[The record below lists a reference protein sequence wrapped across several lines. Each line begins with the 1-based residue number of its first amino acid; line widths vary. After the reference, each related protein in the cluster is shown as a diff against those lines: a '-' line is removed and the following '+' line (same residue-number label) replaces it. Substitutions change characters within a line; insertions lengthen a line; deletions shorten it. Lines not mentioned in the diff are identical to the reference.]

1 MADVDRDQKTEE
13 ATAKR
18 KRESAEKGDVL
29 ASRELATALAMAFG
43 TGWIA
48 LAGGWAVSTWGRMLK
63 AGLSLEPGVTRDF
76 DVGHKVTEMIGLAA
90 LPLLGLFGAMLLAA
104 LAGPALLGS
113 LGFRA
118 GAMAPKAS
126 KLSPA
131 AGLRRMFGTQGAA
144 ELGKSIVKVAFLG
157 GVGWWS
163 LSGDI
168 DRLNGLAAN
177 DAHAAASTLGS
188 MLVHLLLS
196 LTIALA
202 AIAAI
207 DVPIQIRQ
215 RNARLRMSKQ
225 EVRDE
230 HKETDGR
237 PEVKAAIRQR
247 QHALLSGSARKAV
260 TEAAVILTNPTH
272 FSVALR
278 YRPGID
284 AAPFVVARGRG
295 ETALAIRELA
305 KEADVPML
313 EYPQLTRAIYFTTR
327 AGQPVSHD
335 LYVAVAT
342 VLAFVF
348 NLEAALANGAQQPDI
363 DVPDNLRFDASGRP
377 ET

>member
-1 MADVDRDQKTEE
+1 MAEVDRDQKTEE
-13 ATAKR
+13 ATPKR
-18 KRESAEKGDVL
+18 KRESSEKGDVL
-29 ASRELATALAMAFG
+29 ASRELATALALAFG

-48 LAGGWAVSTWGRMLK
+48 IAGAWAVTSWGEMLK
-63 AGLSLEPGVTRDF
+63 SGLSLEPGSARDF
-76 DVGHKVTEMIGLAA
+76 DVGNKVIELLGMAA
-90 LPLLGLFGAMLLAA
+90 VPLLALLGATLLAA
-104 LAGPALLGS
+104 IAGTALLGS

-118 GAMAPKAS
+118 AAMAPKAS
-126 KLSPA
+126 KLNPG
-131 AGLRRMFGTQGAA
+131 AGLKRMFGAQGAA
-144 ELGKSIVKVAFLG
+144 ELGKSIAKVVFLG
-157 GVGWWS
+157 SVSWWS
-163 LSGDI
+163 VSGDI

-177 DAHAAASTLGS
+177 DAHAAAGTLGS
-188 MLVHLLLS
+188 MLVNLLMS
-196 LTIALA
+196 LTIALV

-230 HKETDGR
+230 HKESEGK

-247 QHALLSGSARKAV
+247 QYALLSGSARKAV

-348 NLEAALANGAQQPDI
+348 NLDAALATSADKPDI

-377 ET
+377 EA

>member
-1 MADVDRDQKTEE
+1 MAEVDRDQKTEE
-13 ATAKR
+13 ATPKR
-18 KRESAEKGDVL
+18 KRESSEKGDVL
-29 ASRELATALAMAFG
+29 ASRELATALALAFG

-48 LAGGWAVSTWGRMLK
+48 IAGAWAVTSWGEMLK
-63 AGLSLEPGVTRDF
+63 SGLSLEPGSTRDF
-76 DVGHKVTEMIGLAA
+76 DVGNKVIELLGMAA
-90 LPLLGLFGAMLLAA
+90 VPLLALLGATLLAA
-104 LAGPALLGS
+104 IAGTALLGS

-118 GAMAPKAS
+118 AAMAPKAS
-126 KLSPA
+126 KLNPG
-131 AGLRRMFGTQGAA
+131 AGLKRMFGAQGAA
-144 ELGKSIVKVAFLG
+144 ELGKSIAKVIFLG
-157 GVGWWS
+157 AVSWWS
-163 LSGDI
+163 VSGDI

-177 DAHAAASTLGS
+177 DAHAAAGTLGS
-188 MLVHLLLS
+188 MLVNLLMS
-196 LTIALA
+196 LTIALV

-230 HKETDGR
+230 HKESEGK

-247 QHALLSGSARKAV
+247 QYALLSGSARKAV

-305 KEADVPML
+305 KEADVPVL

-348 NLEAALANGAQQPDI
+348 NLDAALATSADKPDI

-377 ET
+377 EA

>member
-1 MADVDRDQKTEE
+1 MAEVDRDQKTEE
-13 ATAKR
+13 ATPKR
-18 KRESAEKGDVL
+18 KRESSDKGDVL
-29 ASRELATALAMAFG
+29 ASRELATALALAFG

-48 LAGGWAVSTWGRMLK
+48 IAGAWAVTSWGEMLK
-63 AGLSLEPGVTRDF
+63 SGLSLEPGATRDF
-76 DVGHKVTEMIGLAA
+76 DVGNKVIELLSMAA
-90 LPLLGLFGAMLLAA
+90 VPLLALLGATLLAA
-104 LAGPALLGS
+104 MAGTALLGS

-118 GAMAPKAS
+118 AAMAPKAS
-126 KLSPA
+126 KLNPG
-131 AGLRRMFGTQGAA
+131 AGLKRMFGAQGAA
-144 ELGKSIVKVAFLG
+144 ELGKSIAKVIFLG
-157 GVGWWS
+157 SVSWWS
-163 LSGDI
+163 VSGDI

-177 DAHAAASTLGS
+177 DAHVAAGTLGS
-188 MLVHLLLS
+188 MLVNLLMS
-196 LTIALA
+196 LTIALV

-230 HKETDGR
+230 HKESEGS

-348 NLEAALANGAQQPDI
+348 NLDAALVTGSDKPDI

-377 ET
+377 EA

>member
-90 LPLLGLFGAMLLAA
+90 LPLFGLFGAMVLAA

>member
-1 MADVDRDQKTEE
+1 MAEVDRDQKTEE
-13 ATAKR
+13 ATPKR
-18 KRESAEKGDVL
+18 KRESAQKGDVL
-29 ASRELATALAMAFG
+29 ASRELAAALAMAFG

-48 LAGGWAVSTWGRMLK
+48 LAGGWAVQSWGNMLRS
-63 AGLSLEPGVTRDF
+63 GLSLQPGNMRDF
-76 DVGHKVTEMIGLAA
+76 DIGHKVME
-90 LPLLGLFGAMLLAA
+90 LLGLAVLPLIVLFGATLLAA
-104 LAGPALLGS
+104 IGGTAMLGS

-118 GAMAPKAS
+118 GAMSPKAS

-131 AGLRRMFGTQGAA
+131 AGLKRMFGAQGAA
-144 ELGKSIVKVAFLG
+144 ELGKSLAKVVFLG
-157 GVGWWS
+157 SVGWWS
-163 LSGDI
+163 VSGNI
-168 DRLNGLAAN
+168 ERINGLAST
-177 DAHAAASTLGS
+177 DVHSAASALGG
-188 MLVHLLLS
+188 MIVHLLVS
-196 LTIALA
+196 LTVALV

-230 HKETDGR
+230 HKESEGR

-260 TEAAVILTNPTH
+260 TEAAVVLTNPTH

-305 KEADVPML
+305 KEASVPML

-348 NLEAALANGAQQPDI
+348 NLDAALANGTDQPDV

-377 ET
+377 EA

>member
-1 MADVDRDQKTEE
+1 MAEVDRDQKTEE
-13 ATAKR
+13 ATPKR
-18 KRESAEKGDVL
+18 RRESSEKGDVL
-29 ASRELATALAMAFG
+29 TSRELATALALAFG

-48 LAGGWAVSTWGRMLK
+48 IAGAWAVTSWSEILK
-63 AGLSLEPGVTRDF
+63 SGLSLEPGATRDF
-76 DVGHKVTEMIGLAA
+76 DVGNKVIELLGMATV
-90 LPLLGLFGAMLLAA
+90 PLLALFGATLLAA
-104 LAGPALLGS
+104 IAGTALLGS
-113 LGFRA
+113 LGFRKA
-118 GAMAPKAS
+118 AMAPKAS
-126 KLSPA
+126 KLNPG
-131 AGLRRMFGTQGAA
+131 AGLKRMFGTQGAA
-144 ELGKSIVKVAFLG
+144 ELGKSIAKVVFLG
-157 GVGWWS
+157 AVSWWS
-163 LSGDI
+163 VSGDI
-168 DRLNGLAAN
+168 DKLNGLAAN
-177 DAHAAASTLGS
+177 DAHAAAGTLGS
-188 MLVHLLLS
+188 MLVNLLMA
-196 LTIALA
+196 LTIALV

-215 RNARLRMSKQ
+215 RNVRLRMSKQ

-230 HKETDGR
+230 HKETDGK

-247 QHALLSGSARKAV
+247 QYALLSGSARRAV

-295 ETALAIRELA
+295 ETALAIRDLA
-305 KEADVPML
+305 KEAGVPML

-348 NLEAALANGAQQPDI
+348 NLDAALATGAGKPDI

-377 ET
+377 EA

>member
-29 ASRELATALAMAFG
+29 GSRELATALAMAFG

-48 LAGGWAVSTWGRMLK
+48 LAGGWAVTSWGRMLK
-63 AGLSLEPGVTRDF
+63 SGLSLEPGATRDF
-76 DVGHKVTEMIGLAA
+76 DVDHKVVEMLGLAI
-90 LPLLGLFGAMLLAA
+90 LPLLALFGAMLLAA
-104 LAGPALLGS
+104 IAGPALLGS

-131 AGLRRMFGTQGAA
+131 AGLRRMFGAQGAA
-144 ELGKSIVKVAFLG
+144 ELGKSIAKVAFLG
-157 GVGWWS
+157 GVSWWS

-177 DAHAAASTLGS
+177 DVHAAAGTLGA
-188 MLVHLLLS
+188 MLVHLLMS
-196 LTIALA
+196 LTVALA

-207 DVPIQIRQ
+207 DVPVQIRQ

-247 QHALLSGSARKAV
+247 QHAILNGSARKAV
-260 TEAAVILTNPTH
+260 TEATVVLTNPTH

-278 YRPGID
+278 YRPGLD
-284 AAPFVVARGRG
+284 PAPFVVARGRG

-305 KEADVPML
+305 KDAAVPML
-313 EYPQLTRAIYFTTR
+313 EYPRLTRAIYFTTR

-348 NLEAALANGAQQPDI
+348 NLDAALANGAQQPDI

-377 ET
+377 ED

>member
-29 ASRELATALAMAFG
+29 ASRELATALALAFG

-48 LAGGWAVSTWGRMLK
+48 IAGGWAVTSWGRMLK
-63 AGLSLEPGVTRDF
+63 SGLSLEPGSTRDF
-76 DVGHKVTEMIGLAA
+76 DVGSKVIELLGMAIV
-90 LPLLGLFGAMLLAA
+90 PLLALFGAMLVAA

-126 KLSPA
+126 KLNPA
-131 AGLRRMFGTQGAA
+131 SGLSRMFGAQGVA
-144 ELGKSIVKVAFLG
+144 ELGKSIAKVIFLG
-157 GVGWWS
+157 SVGWWS
-163 LSGDI
+163 VSGDL
-168 DRLNGLAAN
+168 DRLNGLASN
-177 DAHAAASTLGS
+177 DVHAAAATLGS
-188 MLVHLLLS
+188 MLVNLLMS

-230 HKETDGR
+230 HKESEGR

-335 LYVAVAT
+335 LYIAVAT

-348 NLEAALANGAQQPDI
+348 NLDAALATAADKPDI
-363 DVPDNLRFDASGRP
+363 DVPDNLRFDATGRP
-377 ET
+377 EA

>member
-1 MADVDRDQKTEE
+1 MADVDRDQKTEQ

-29 ASRELATALAMAFG
+29 ASRELATALVMAFA

-48 LAGGWAVSTWGRMLK
+48 LAGGWAVTAWSDMLK
-63 AGLSLEPGVTRDF
+63 SGLTLEPGSMRDF
-76 DVGHKVTEMIGLAA
+76 DVGSKVISLIGQAV
-90 LPLLGLFGAMLLAA
+90 LPLFALFGAMLLAA
-104 LAGPALLGS
+104 IAGPALLGS

-131 AGLRRMFGTQGAA
+131 AGLSRMFGTQGFA
-144 ELGKSIVKVAFLG
+144 ELGKSIAKVAFLG
-157 GVGWWS
+157 AVGWWS
-163 LSGDI
+163 ISGHLDM
-168 DRLNGLAAN
+168 LHGLAAN
-177 DAHAAASTLGS
+177 DVHAAAASLGK
-188 MLVHLLLS
+188 MLVHLLMS

-202 AIAAI
+202 AIAGI

-230 HKETDGR
+230 HKESEGR

-247 QHALLSGSARKAV
+247 QHALLSGSARRAV

-295 ETALAIRELA
+295 ETALAIRTLA
-305 KEADVPML
+305 TEANVPML

-348 NLEAALANGAQQPDI
+348 NLDAAMANGAQQPDI
-363 DVPDNLRFDASGRP
+363 DVPDNLRFDGSGRP
-377 ET
+377 EA

>member
-1 MADVDRDQKTEE
+1 MAEVERDQKTEE
-13 ATAKR
+13 ATPKR

-29 ASRELATALAMAFG
+29 ASRELATALALAFG

-48 LAGGWAVSTWGRMLK
+48 IAGGWAVQSWGNMLRT
-63 AGLSLEPGVTRDF
+63 GLSLEPGNMRDF
-76 DVGHKVTEMIGLAA
+76 DIGHKVLELLGLAA
-90 LPLLGLFGAMLLAA
+90 LPLVVLFVVTLVAA
-104 LAGPALLGS
+104 IGGTALLGS

-118 GAMAPKAS
+118 AAMAPKAS

-131 AGLRRMFGTQGAA
+131 AGLKRMFGSQGAA
-144 ELGKSIVKVAFLG
+144 ELGKSLVKVVFLG
-157 GVGWWS
+157 SVGWWS
-163 LSGDI
+163 VSGNI
-168 DRLNGLAAN
+168 DQINGLAAS
-177 DAHAAASTLGS
+177 DVHSAASALGG
-188 MLVHLLLS
+188 MIVHLLIS
-196 LTIALA
+196 LTIALV

-215 RNARLRMSKQ
+215 RNVRLRMSKQ

-230 HKETDGR
+230 HKESEGR
-237 PEVKAAIRQR
+237 PEVKAERRQR
-247 QHALLSGSARKAV
+247 QYALLSGSARKAV
-260 TEAAVILTNPTH
+260 TEAAVVLTNPTH

-305 KEADVPML
+305 KEASVPML

-348 NLEAALANGAQQPDI
+348 NLDAALATGADKPDV
-363 DVPDNLRFDASGRP
+363 DVPDNMRFDASGRP
-377 ET
+377 EA

>member
-1 MADVDRDQKTEE
+1 MAEVDRDQKTEE
-13 ATAKR
+13 ATPKR
-18 KRESAEKGDVL
+18 KRESSEKGDVL
-29 ASRELATALAMAFG
+29 ASRELATALALAFG

-48 LAGGWAVSTWGRMLK
+48 IAGAWAVTSWGEMLK
-63 AGLSLEPGVTRDF
+63 SGLSLEPGSTRDF
-76 DVGHKVTEMIGLAA
+76 DVGNKVIELLGMAA
-90 LPLLGLFGAMLLAA
+90 VPLLALLGATLLAA
-104 LAGPALLGS
+104 IAGTALLGS

-118 GAMAPKAS
+118 AAMAPKAS
-126 KLSPA
+126 KLNPG
-131 AGLRRMFGTQGAA
+131 AGLKRMFGAQGAA
-144 ELGKSIVKVAFLG
+144 ELGKSIAKVVFLG
-157 GVGWWS
+157 SVSWWS
-163 LSGDI
+163 VSGDI

-177 DAHAAASTLGS
+177 DAHAAAGTLGS
-188 MLVHLLLS
+188 MLVNLLMS
-196 LTIALA
+196 LTIALV

-230 HKETDGR
+230 HKESEGK

-247 QHALLSGSARKAV
+247 QYALLSGSARKAV

-327 AGQPVSHD
+327 AGQPVSHE

-348 NLEAALANGAQQPDI
+348 NLDTALATSADKPDI

-377 ET
+377 EA

>member
-29 ASRELATALAMAFG
+29 ASRELATALAMACG

-90 LPLLGLFGAMLLAA
+90 LPLFGLFGAMVLAA

-335 LYVAVAT
+335 LYIAVAT

-348 NLEAALANGAQQPDI
+348 NLEAALATGAQQPDI

>member
-1 MADVDRDQKTEE
+1 MAEVDRDQKTEE
-13 ATAKR
+13 ATPKR
-18 KRESAEKGDVL
+18 KRESAQKGDVL
-29 ASRELATALAMAFG
+29 ASRELAAALAMAFG

-48 LAGGWAVSTWGRMLK
+48 LAGGWAVQSWGNMLRS
-63 AGLSLEPGVTRDF
+63 GLSLQPGNMRDF
-76 DVGHKVTEMIGLAA
+76 DIGHKVME
-90 LPLLGLFGAMLLAA
+90 LLGLAVLPLIVLFGATLLAA
-104 LAGPALLGS
+104 IGGTAMLGS

-131 AGLRRMFGTQGAA
+131 AGLKRMFGAQGAA
-144 ELGKSIVKVAFLG
+144 ELGKSLAKVVFLG
-157 GVGWWS
+157 SVGWWS
-163 LSGDI
+163 VSGNI
-168 DRLNGLAAN
+168 EKINGLASS
-177 DAHAAASTLGS
+177 DVHSAASALGA
-188 MLVHLLLS
+188 MIVHLLVS
-196 LTIALA
+196 LTVALA

-230 HKETDGR
+230 HKESEGR
-237 PEVKAAIRQR
+237 PEVKAERRQR
-247 QHALLSGSARKAV
+247 QYALLSGSARKAV
-260 TEAAVILTNPTH
+260 TEAAVVLTNPTH

-305 KEADVPML
+305 KEASVPML

-327 AGQPVSHD
+327 AGQPVSYD

-348 NLEAALANGAQQPDI
+348 NLDAALANGTDQPEV

-377 ET
+377 EA

>member
-1 MADVDRDQKTEE
+1 MADVERDQKTEE

-18 KRESAEKGDVL
+18 KRESSEKGDVL
-29 ASRELATALAMAFG
+29 ASRELATAIALAFG

-48 LAGGWAVSTWGRMLK
+48 IAGAWAVSSWGEMLK
-63 AGLSLEPGVTRDF
+63 AGLSLEPGSTRDF
-76 DVGHKVTEMIGLAA
+76 DVGSKVIEIIGLAVM
-90 LPLLGLFGAMLLAA
+90 PLLALFGVMLVAA
-104 LAGPALLGS
+104 IAGTALLGS

-126 KLSPA
+126 KLNPA
-131 AGLRRMFGTQGAA
+131 SGLKRMFGAQGAA
-144 ELGKSIVKVAFLG
+144 ELGKSIAKVIFLG
-157 GVGWWS
+157 TVGWWS
-163 LSGDI
+163 VSGDI
-168 DRLNGLAAN
+168 DKLNGLASN
-177 DAHAAASTLGS
+177 DVHAAAGTLGS
-188 MLVHLLLS
+188 MLVNLLMS
-196 LTIALA
+196 LTIALV
-202 AIAAI
+202 AIAGI

-230 HKETDGR
+230 HKESDGN

-247 QHALLSGSARKAV
+247 QHAMLSGSARKAV

-278 YRPGID
+278 YRPGVD

-313 EYPQLTRAIYFTTR
+313 EYPQLARAIYFTTR
-327 AGQPVSHD
+327 AGQPVSHE

-348 NLEAALANGAQQPDI
+348 NLDAALATVADKPDI
-363 DVPDNLRFDASGRP
+363 DVPDNLKFDAAGRP
-377 ET
+377 EA

>member
-348 NLEAALANGAQQPDI
+348 NLEAALATGAQQPDI

>member
-1 MADVDRDQKTEE
+1 MAEVERDQKTEE
-13 ATAKR
+13 ATPKR

-29 ASRELATALAMAFG
+29 ASRELATALALAFG

-48 LAGGWAVSTWGRMLK
+48 IAGGWAVQSWGNMLRT
-63 AGLSLEPGVTRDF
+63 GLSLEPGNMRDF
-76 DVGHKVTEMIGLAA
+76 DIGHKVLELLGLAA
-90 LPLLGLFGAMLLAA
+90 LPLVVLFVVTLVAA
-104 LAGPALLGS
+104 IGGTALLGS

-118 GAMAPKAS
+118 AAMAPKAS

-131 AGLRRMFGTQGAA
+131 AGLKRMFGSQGAA
-144 ELGKSIVKVAFLG
+144 ELGKSLVKVVFLG
-157 GVGWWS
+157 SVGWWS
-163 LSGDI
+163 VSGNI
-168 DRLNGLAAN
+168 DQINGLAAS
-177 DAHAAASTLGS
+177 DVHSAASALGG
-188 MLVHLLLS
+188 MIVHLMIS
-196 LTIALA
+196 LTIALV

-215 RNARLRMSKQ
+215 RNVRLRMSKQ

-230 HKETDGR
+230 HKESEGR
-237 PEVKAAIRQR
+237 PEVKAERRQR
-247 QHALLSGSARKAV
+247 QYALLSGSARKAV
-260 TEAAVILTNPTH
+260 TEAAVVLTNPTH

-305 KEADVPML
+305 KEASVPML

-327 AGQPVSHD
+327 AGQPVSQD

-348 NLEAALANGAQQPDI
+348 NLDAALATGADKPDV
-363 DVPDNLRFDASGRP
+363 DVPDNMRFDASGRP
-377 ET
+377 EA

>member
-13 ATAKR
+13 ATPKR
-18 KRESAEKGDVL
+18 KRESSEKGDVL
-29 ASRELATALAMAFG
+29 VSRELATAIALAFG

-48 LAGGWAVSTWGRMLK
+48 IAGAWAVTSWSDMLK
-63 AGLSLEPGVTRDF
+63 SGLSLEPGSTRDF
-76 DVGHKVTEMIGLAA
+76 DVGNKVIELLGMAVM
-90 LPLLGLFGAMLLAA
+90 PLLALFGAMLVAA
-104 LAGPALLGS
+104 IAGTALLGS

-126 KLSPA
+126 KMNPA
-131 AGLRRMFGTQGAA
+131 AGLKRMFGAQGAA
-144 ELGKSIVKVAFLG
+144 ELGKSIAKVVFLG
-157 GVGWWS
+157 SVGWWS
-163 LSGDI
+163 VSGDI
-168 DRLNGLAAN
+168 DKLNGLASN
-177 DAHAAASTLGS
+177 DVHAAAGTLGS
-188 MLVHLLLS
+188 MLVNLLMS
-196 LTIALA
+196 LTIALV
-202 AIAAI
+202 AIAGI

-230 HKETDGR
+230 HKESEGR

-348 NLEAALANGAQQPDI
+348 NLDAALATGADKPDI

-377 ET
+377 EA

>member
-1 MADVDRDQKTEE
+1 
-13 ATAKR
+13 
-18 KRESAEKGDVL
+18 
-29 ASRELATALAMAFG
+29 
-43 TGWIA
+43 
-48 LAGGWAVSTWGRMLK
+48 MLK
-63 AGLSLEPGVTRDF
+63 SGLSLEPGSTRDF
-76 DVGHKVTEMIGLAA
+76 DVGNKVIELLGMAA
-90 LPLLGLFGAMLLAA
+90 VPLLALLGATLLAA
-104 LAGPALLGS
+104 IAGTALLGS

-118 GAMAPKAS
+118 AAMAPKAS
-126 KLSPA
+126 KLNPG
-131 AGLRRMFGTQGAA
+131 AGLKRMFGAQGAA
-144 ELGKSIVKVAFLG
+144 ELGKSIAKVVFLG
-157 GVGWWS
+157 SVSWWS
-163 LSGDI
+163 VSGDI

-177 DAHAAASTLGS
+177 DAHAAAGTLGS
-188 MLVHLLLS
+188 MLVNLLMS
-196 LTIALA
+196 LTIALV

-230 HKETDGR
+230 HKESEGK

-247 QHALLSGSARKAV
+247 QYALLSGSARKAV

-348 NLEAALANGAQQPDI
+348 NLDAALATSADKPDI

-377 ET
+377 EA

>member
-48 LAGGWAVSTWGRMLK
+48 LAGGWAVSSWGRMLK
-63 AGLSLEPGVTRDF
+63 SGLSLEPGATRDF
-76 DVGHKVTEMIGLAA
+76 DVGHKVVEMLGLAVV
-90 LPLLGLFGAMLLAA
+90 PLLALFGAMLLAA
-104 LAGPALLGS
+104 VAGPALLGS

-131 AGLRRMFGTQGAA
+131 AGLRRMFGAQGAA
-144 ELGKSIVKVAFLG
+144 ELGKSIAKVAFLG

-177 DAHAAASTLGS
+177 DVHAAAGTLGS
-188 MLVHLLLS
+188 MLVQLLMS
-196 LTIALA
+196 VTMALA

-230 HKETDGR
+230 HKETEGR

-260 TEAAVILTNPTH
+260 TEAAVVLTNPTH

-305 KEADVPML
+305 KEAEVPML

-327 AGQPVSHD
+327 AGQPVSHE

-348 NLEAALANGAQQPDI
+348 NLDAALAHGAQQPDI

-377 ET
+377 EA

>member
-29 ASRELATALAMAFG
+29 ASRELATALAMACG

-90 LPLLGLFGAMLLAA
+90 LPLFGLFGAMVLAA

>member
-1 MADVDRDQKTEE
+1 MAEVDRDQKTEE
-13 ATAKR
+13 ATPKR
-18 KRESAEKGDVL
+18 KRESSEKGDVL
-29 ASRELATALAMAFG
+29 TSRELATALALAFG

-48 LAGGWAVSTWGRMLK
+48 IAGAWAVTSWGEMLK
-63 AGLSLEPGVTRDF
+63 SGLSLEPGSTRDF
-76 DVGHKVTEMIGLAA
+76 DVGNRVIELLGMATV
-90 LPLLGLFGAMLLAA
+90 PLLALLGATLLAA
-104 LAGPALLGS
+104 IAGTALLGS

-118 GAMAPKAS
+118 AAMTPKAS
-126 KLSPA
+126 KLNPG
-131 AGLRRMFGTQGAA
+131 AGLKRMFGAQGAA
-144 ELGKSIVKVAFLG
+144 ELGKSIAKVVFLG
-157 GVGWWS
+157 AVSWWS
-163 LSGDI
+163 VSGDI

-177 DAHAAASTLGS
+177 DAHAAAGTLGS
-188 MLVHLLLS
+188 MLVNLLMS
-196 LTIALA
+196 LTIALV

-230 HKETDGR
+230 HKESEGK

-247 QHALLSGSARKAV
+247 QYALLSGSARKAV

-348 NLEAALANGAQQPDI
+348 NLDTALATSADKPDI
-363 DVPDNLRFDASGRP
+363 DVPDNLRFDAAGRP
-377 ET
+377 EA

>member
-13 ATAKR
+13 ATPKR
-18 KRESAEKGDVL
+18 KRESSEKGDVL

-48 LAGGWAVSTWGRMLK
+48 IAGGWAVTTWGDMLK
-63 AGLSLEPGVTRDF
+63 SGLSLDPGLTRDF
-76 DVGHKVTEMIGLAA
+76 DIGNKVFDLIGQAV
-90 LPLLGLFGAMLLAA
+90 LPLFALFATTLLAA
-104 LAGPALLGS
+104 IAGTALLGS
-113 LGFRA
+113 LGFRSKA
-118 GAMAPKAS
+118 LAPKAS

-131 AGLRRMFGTQGAA
+131 AGLKRMFGTQGAA
-144 ELGKSIVKVAFLG
+144 ELGKSLAKVVFLG
-157 GVGWWS
+157 SVGWWS
-163 LSGDI
+163 VSGNLEEI
-168 DRLNGLAAN
+168 NGLASN
-177 DAHAAASTLGS
+177 DVHSAASALGS
-188 MLVHLLLS
+188 MLVHLLIS
-196 LTIALA
+196 LTIALV

-215 RNARLRMSKQ
+215 RNARLRMSQQ

-230 HKETDGR
+230 HKESEGR

-247 QHALLSGSARKAV
+247 QHALLSGSARRAV

-305 KEADVPML
+305 KEANVPML

-335 LYVAVAT
+335 LYVVVAT

-348 NLEAALANGAQQPDI
+348 NLDAALANGQDKPDI

-377 ET
+377 EA

>member
-90 LPLLGLFGAMLLAA
+90 LPLFGLFGAMVLAA

-335 LYVAVAT
+335 LYIAVAT

-363 DVPDNLRFDASGRP
+363 DVPDNMRFDASGRP

>member
-1 MADVDRDQKTEE
+1 MAEVDRDQKTEE
-13 ATAKR
+13 ATPKR
-18 KRESAEKGDVL
+18 KRESAQKGDVL
-29 ASRELATALAMAFG
+29 ASRELAAALAMAFG

-48 LAGGWAVSTWGRMLK
+48 LAGGWAVQSWGNMLRS
-63 AGLSLEPGVTRDF
+63 GLSLQPGNMRDF
-76 DVGHKVTEMIGLAA
+76 DIGHKVME
-90 LPLLGLFGAMLLAA
+90 LLGLAILPLIVLFGATLLAA
-104 LAGPALLGS
+104 IGGTAMLGS

-131 AGLRRMFGTQGAA
+131 AGLKRMFGAQGAA
-144 ELGKSIVKVAFLG
+144 ELGKSLAKVVFLG
-157 GVGWWS
+157 SVGWWS
-163 LSGDI
+163 VSGNI
-168 DRLNGLAAN
+168 EKINGLASS
-177 DAHAAASTLGS
+177 DVHSAASALGA
-188 MLVHLLLS
+188 MIVHLLVS
-196 LTIALA
+196 LTVALA

-230 HKETDGR
+230 HKESEGR
-237 PEVKAAIRQR
+237 PEVKAERRQR
-247 QHALLSGSARKAV
+247 QYALLSGSARKAV
-260 TEAAVILTNPTH
+260 TEAAVVLTNPTH

-305 KEADVPML
+305 KEASVPML

-348 NLEAALANGAQQPDI
+348 NLDAALANGTDQPEV

-377 ET
+377 EA

>member
-1 MADVDRDQKTEE
+1 MAEVDRDQKTEE
-13 ATAKR
+13 ATPKR
-18 KRESAEKGDVL
+18 KRESSEKGDVL
-29 ASRELATALAMAFG
+29 ASRELATALALAFG
-43 TGWIA
+43 TGWVAIA
-48 LAGGWAVSTWGRMLK
+48 GAWAVTSWGEMLK
-63 AGLSLEPGVTRDF
+63 SGLSLEPGSTRDF
-76 DVGHKVTEMIGLAA
+76 DVGNKVIELLGMAA
-90 LPLLGLFGAMLLAA
+90 VPLLALLGATLLAA
-104 LAGPALLGS
+104 IAGTALLGS

-118 GAMAPKAS
+118 AAMAPKAS
-126 KLSPA
+126 KLNPG
-131 AGLRRMFGTQGAA
+131 AGLKRMFGAQGAA
-144 ELGKSIVKVAFLG
+144 ELGKSIAKVVFLG
-157 GVGWWS
+157 SVSWWS
-163 LSGDI
+163 VSGDI

-177 DAHAAASTLGS
+177 DAHAAAGTLGS
-188 MLVHLLLS
+188 MLVNLLMS
-196 LTIALA
+196 LTIALV

-230 HKETDGR
+230 HKESEGK

-247 QHALLSGSARKAV
+247 QYALLSGSARKAV

-348 NLEAALANGAQQPDI
+348 NLDAALATSADKPDI

-377 ET
+377 EA

>member
-1 MADVDRDQKTEE
+1 MAEVDRDQKTEE
-13 ATAKR
+13 ATPKR
-18 KRESAEKGDVL
+18 KRESSEKGDVL
-29 ASRELATALAMAFG
+29 ASRELATALALAFG

-48 LAGGWAVSTWGRMLK
+48 IAGAWAVTSWGEMLK
-63 AGLSLEPGVTRDF
+63 SGLSLEPGSTRDF
-76 DVGHKVTEMIGLAA
+76 DVGNKVIELLGMAA
-90 LPLLGLFGAMLLAA
+90 VPLLALLGATLLAA
-104 LAGPALLGS
+104 IAGTALLGS

-118 GAMAPKAS
+118 AAMAPKAS
-126 KLSPA
+126 KLNPG
-131 AGLRRMFGTQGAA
+131 AGLKRMFGAQGAA
-144 ELGKSIVKVAFLG
+144 ELGKSIAKVVFLG
-157 GVGWWS
+157 AVSWWS
-163 LSGDI
+163 VSGDI

-177 DAHAAASTLGS
+177 DAHAAAGTLGS
-188 MLVHLLLS
+188 MLVNLLMY
-196 LTIALA
+196 LTIALV

-230 HKETDGR
+230 HKESEGK

-247 QHALLSGSARKAV
+247 QYALLSGSARKAV

-327 AGQPVSHD
+327 AGQPVSHE

-348 NLEAALANGAQQPDI
+348 NLDAALATSADKPDI

-377 ET
+377 EA

>member
-90 LPLLGLFGAMLLAA
+90 LPLFGLFGAMVLAA

-348 NLEAALANGAQQPDI
+348 NLEAALATGAQQPDI

>member
-1 MADVDRDQKTEE
+1 MAEVDRDQKTEE
-13 ATAKR
+13 ATPKR
-18 KRESAEKGDVL
+18 KRESSEKGDVL
-29 ASRELATALAMAFG
+29 ASRELATALALAFG

-48 LAGGWAVSTWGRMLK
+48 IAGAWAVTSWGEMLK
-63 AGLSLEPGVTRDF
+63 SGLSLEPGSTRDF
-76 DVGHKVTEMIGLAA
+76 DVGNKVIELLGMAA
-90 LPLLGLFGAMLLAA
+90 VPLLALLGATLLAA
-104 LAGPALLGS
+104 IAGTALLGS

-118 GAMAPKAS
+118 AAMAPKAS
-126 KLSPA
+126 KLNPG
-131 AGLRRMFGTQGAA
+131 AGLKRMFGAQGAA
-144 ELGKSIVKVAFLG
+144 ELGKSIAKVVFLG
-157 GVGWWS
+157 AVSWWS
-163 LSGDI
+163 VSGDI

-177 DAHAAASTLGS
+177 DAHAAAGTLGS
-188 MLVHLLLS
+188 MLVNLLMS
-196 LTIALA
+196 LTIALV

-230 HKETDGR
+230 HKESEGK

-247 QHALLSGSARKAV
+247 QYALLSGSARRAV

-327 AGQPVSHD
+327 AGQPVSHE

-348 NLEAALANGAQQPDI
+348 NLDAALATSADKPDI

-377 ET
+377 EA

>member
-1 MADVDRDQKTEE
+1 MAEVERDQKTEE
-13 ATAKR
+13 ATPKR

-29 ASRELATALAMAFG
+29 ASRELATALALAFG

-48 LAGGWAVSTWGRMLK
+48 IAGGWAVQSWGNMLRT
-63 AGLSLEPGVTRDF
+63 GLSLEPGNMRDF
-76 DVGHKVTEMIGLAA
+76 DIGHKVLELLGLAA
-90 LPLLGLFGAMLLAA
+90 LPLVVLFVVTLVAA
-104 LAGPALLGS
+104 IGGTALLGS

-118 GAMAPKAS
+118 AAMAPKAS

-131 AGLRRMFGTQGAA
+131 AGLKRMFGSQGAA
-144 ELGKSIVKVAFLG
+144 ELGKSLVKVVFLG
-157 GVGWWS
+157 SVGWWS
-163 LSGDI
+163 VSGNI
-168 DRLNGLAAN
+168 DQINGLAAS
-177 DAHAAASTLGS
+177 DVHSAASALGG
-188 MLVHLLLS
+188 MIVHLMIS
-196 LTIALA
+196 LTIALV

-215 RNARLRMSKQ
+215 RNVRLRMSKQ

-230 HKETDGR
+230 HKESEGR
-237 PEVKAAIRQR
+237 PEVKAERRQR
-247 QHALLSGSARKAV
+247 QYALLSGSARKAV
-260 TEAAVILTNPTH
+260 TEAAVVLTNPTH

-305 KEADVPML
+305 KEASVPML

-348 NLEAALANGAQQPDI
+348 NLDAALATGADKPDV
-363 DVPDNLRFDASGRP
+363 DVPDNMRFDASGRP
-377 ET
+377 EA